1 MSVIRSQRNLS
12 SYEYENSTAN
22 FYHFSRRHTE
32 KIPKRRKRWLA
43 QNIEMAMNKL
53 YIDAQGITE
62 FYHKDSEVVREY
74 KCNSA
79 ISCIR
84 QILDLEKPLM
94 VLWNVQRYETKKMA
108 TWVELANHVITMY
121 GKVANIDVSNM
132 KVSML
137 DWKAINE
144 MKFLK
149 VMSELH
155 RYVHGKAIHE
165 KMTYDNSIGVLMTTA
180 VDDALYYVVKANMQY
195 PTTKDEYEKRKELFS
210 KAIST
215 LHTLNR
221 SMISYFNLM
230 RCSERVMRE
239 WSDLLIEELHLL
251 YAVQTSDKKRFG
263 KLK

>member
-22 FYHFSRRHTE
+22 LYQFSRRYTE
-32 KIPKRRKRWLA
+32 RVPKRRRRWLA
-43 QNIEMAMNKL
+43 HNIEFAMNRL
-53 YIDAQGITE
+53 YLEAQNMTE
-62 FYHKDSEVVREY
+62 YYNKDSNVVREY
-74 KCNSA
+74 KRA
-79 ISCIR
+79 AAKSCIQ

-94 VLWNVQRYETKKMA
+94 VLWNVQKYETKKMA
-108 TWVELANHVITMY
+108 AWVELANHVIAMF
-121 GKVANIDVSNM
+121 GKVADADVSNS
-132 KVSML
+132 KLSIL

-144 MKFLK
+144 MRFLK

-155 RYVHGKAIHE
+155 RYVHGKAVHE
-165 KMTYDNSIGVLMTTA
+165 KMIYDNSIGASMTSI
-180 VDDALYYVVKANMQY
+180 VDDAFYYVMKANMQY
-195 PTTKDEYEKRKELFS
+195 PTTRDEYEKRKNLIS

-230 RCSERVMRE
+230 QCSERVMRE
-239 WSDLLIEELHLL
+239 WSDLFLEEMNLL
-251 YAVQTSDKKRFG
+251 YAVQSSDKKRFG